1 MGRKNKCMRGG
12 VHVGWLVG
20 NSGVDWVGLV
30 AWCLIACLVG
40 LVVVHVQKKRKENRV
55 VEKKYIYKERARF
68 KAHERKKKVKK
79 TTTQQTP

>member
-1 MGRKNKCMRGG
+1 MYSSGVVWEGKINVCVGG
-12 VHVGWLVG
+12 FMLVG

-55 VEKKYIYKERARF
+55 VEKKIYIKKGRDSRHMKE
-68 KAHERKKKVKK
+68 KKS
-79 TTTQQTP
+79 

>member
-1 MGRKNKCMRGG
+1 M
-12 VHVGWLVG
+12 LVG

-55 VEKKYIYKERARF
+55 VEKKIYIKKGRDSRHMKE
-68 KAHERKKKVKK
+68 KKS
-79 TTTQQTP
+79 